1 MTSTTSTEKKN
12 EKPYP
17 TFRTTARTAY
27 KYLAHCENSD
37 EQQLRRYLANAELER
52 DGRERRTI
60 YEDSLGKF
68 SLWTLHKTSAKT
80 YSERT
85 KVKLTS

>member
-27 KYLAHCENSD
+27 KYLAHCENKD
-37 EQQLRRYLANAELER
+37 ERELRRYLANAESDRR
-52 DGRERRTI
+52 DRESCNVYNDKI
-60 YEDSLGKF
+60 GKF
-68 SLWTLHKTSAKT
+68 SL
-80 YSERT
+80 
-85 KVKLTS
+85 